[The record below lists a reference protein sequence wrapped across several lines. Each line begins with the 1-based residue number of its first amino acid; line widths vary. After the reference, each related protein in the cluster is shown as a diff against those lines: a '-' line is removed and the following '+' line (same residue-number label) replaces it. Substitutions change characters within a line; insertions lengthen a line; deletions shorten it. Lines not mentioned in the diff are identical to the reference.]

1 MEVEVALRQKRA
13 KWLLWLRAGPFDP
26 QGPRFFSSVRDQQW
40 KRLLGIIDLA
50 PGIRVSAPLN
60 CRGEKNVSHGFK
72 SRQHKSLSLF
82 TTGLLCE
89 REKTNVQRNGR
100 CDASETVQ
108 PLRNLQQVSSYLYS
122 IRLEYVMLSPGYVSW
137 K

>member
-1 MEVEVALRQKRA
+1 MKVEVALRLKRA
-13 KWLLWLRAGPFDP
+13 KWLLWLKAGPFDL

-72 SRQHKSLSLF
+72 TRQHKSLSLF
-82 TTGLLCE
+82 PTGHLCE

-100 CDASETVQ
+100 CDASETATES
-108 PLRNLQQVSSYLYS
+108 PKNLQQVSS
-122 IRLEYVMLSPGYVSW
+122 
-137 K
+137 